1 MPGWRLGCPSQTSQN
16 MYQIYIF
23 LAFLVDKMNNIPD
36 KPFLNFD
43 EQSNKLQ
50 NEYKLIISDRDE
62 AMRLLKN
69 FSYYDLVNG
78 YKKVF
83 MINDEYFDDVSIEDL
98 YYFML
103 YDRNVQNNL
112 FKYSVYV
119 ENKFKN
125 ILAHVVSKHY
135 GVYHQNYLDK
145 ANFKNKGKYVRRT
158 LSSIQNCIREEKLG
172 HPTKYYLSKHNH
184 LPAWILFKNI
194 TFNQAIDIFV
204 NLKLDV
210 KLEVVDLISD
220 GIFGKNKVSIIT
232 KALIIVRKFR
242 NAIAHNLNF
251 INHRT
256 SDELVLSQIERTKFK
271 SLIEHSDYKNKR
283 GSNDPYAMIISM
295 AIILNDDDLLVDF
308 FTDTYNSF
316 ISQSID
322 SKQYKK
328 LFTRYSEI
336 SNIPIDVYERFGRQI
351 DSAL

>member
-1 MPGWRLGCPSQTSQN
+1 
-16 MYQIYIF
+16 
-23 LAFLVDKMNNIPD
+23 MNNIPD

-43 EQSNKLQ
+43 EQIDKLQ
-50 NEYKLIISDRDE
+50 KDYNLIIPDRNE

-83 MINDEYFDDVSIEDL
+83 MTNDKYFDNITIEDL

-112 FKYSVYV
+112 FKYSIYV

-125 ILAHVVSKHY
+125 ILAHVVSKHF
-135 GVYHQNYLDK
+135 GVDYRGYLNK
-145 ANFKNKGKYVRRT
+145 RNFRQGGKNIYKT
-158 LSSIQNCIREEKLG
+158 LSFIKNEIKDKKYA
-172 HPTKYYLSKHNH
+172 HPTKHYLKNHSH

-210 KLEVVDLISD
+210 KYEVVDLISD
-220 GIFGKNKVSIIT
+220 GIDDDNKVSIIT
-232 KALIIVRKFR
+232 KSLIIVRKFR
-242 NAIAHNLNF
+242 NTIAHNLNF

-256 SDELVLSQIERTKFK
+256 SDELILSQIQKTKFK
-271 SLIEHSDYKNKR
+271 NLIDSSDYKNKR

-295 AIILNDDDLLVDF
+295 AIILNDDDLINNF

-316 ISQSID
+316 ISQVGD

-328 LFTRYSEI
+328 LFTRYCKI
-336 SNIPIDVYERFGRQI
+336 SNIPIDIYERFGRQI
-351 DSAL
+351 DNAI